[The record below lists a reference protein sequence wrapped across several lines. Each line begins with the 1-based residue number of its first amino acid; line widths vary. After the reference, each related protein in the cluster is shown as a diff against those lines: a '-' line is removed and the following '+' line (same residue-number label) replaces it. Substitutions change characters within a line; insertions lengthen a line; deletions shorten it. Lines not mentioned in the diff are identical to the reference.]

1 MKICFLCNTVR
12 FFVAIVA
19 IAMFSGCAF
28 GNRYISLQYQPVTTL
43 SVAIKQNVA
52 IVKFTDTR
60 EKPELGEMR
69 NGYGMKTADVLAKDQ
84 DVGAWVANALSDE
97 LIRAGYN
104 VQKFSDAAP
113 SDAEVVI
120 SGSVPEA
127 YVKMYMTYSG
137 TVRVSVTVTKSGV
150 VVLNKEYT
158 GHARGLAMLCST
170 GDYENML
177 KRALQDIMK
186 KMIPDITKAIG

>member
-1 MKICFLCNTVR
+1 MKICILCNTVR

-43 SVAIKQNVA
+43 SVSIKQNVA

-69 NGYGMKTADVLAKDQ
+69 NSFTKTADVLAKDQ

-97 LIRAGYN
+97 LIKAGYN

-113 SDAEVVI
+113 SDAIVVI

-150 VVLNKEYT
+150 VVLNKEYI
-158 GHARGLAMLCST
+158 GHAGGLALLCST

-177 KRALQDIMK
+177 KRALQDIMI
-186 KMIPDITKAIG
+186 KMVPDIAKAIG

>member
-1 MKICFLCNTVR
+1 MKICFLCNKVR

-69 NGYGMKTADVLAKDQ
+69 NSFVKTADVLAKDQ

-97 LIRAGYN
+97 LIKAGYN

-113 SDAEVVI
+113 SDAVVVI

-137 TVRVSVTVTKSGV
+137 TVRVSATVTKSGV

-158 GHARGLAMLCST
+158 GHAGGLAMVCST
-170 GDYENML
+170 GDYEKML
-177 KRALQDIMK
+177 KQALQDIMK
-186 KMIPDITKAIG
+186 KMIPDIAKAIG